1 MGRVHCVVSSIQSF
15 WAVALKGKKKIYCV
29 LVCLEVLSLSKPHY
43 KDQLLQKKRSITKL
57 AAR

>member
-15 WAVALKGKKKIYCV
+15 WAVALKGKKKFYCV

-43 KDQLLQKKRSITKL
+43 KDQFLQKNAQL
-57 AAR
+57 QN